1 MRQFTNFLGTIDGQ
15 GKNIAQL
22 DSTQIDWLVNLA
34 NDPESG
40 TAGARAENILCFFYG
55 ICSPPPPSPK
65 SNTVSPRKPKP
76 EVEDLMRAQNKVVIS
91 PNPADQFVQMQY
103 ELLFSKS
110 QTEMNIYDEL
120 GRRVKT
126 YTLGTAIQ
134 GVEVLDTRNLVPGL
148 YIVEIVQEG
157 KQVFSDKFIVQH

>member
-1 MRQFTNFLGTIDGQ
+1 MRQFTNFLETINSQ

-22 DSTQIDWLVNLA
+22 DSTQIDWLVNMV
-34 NDPESG
+34 NDRESG

-65 SNTVSPRKPKP
+65 SNTLSPRKPKP
-76 EVEDLMRAQNKVVIS
+76 DVEELIQAQNKVVIS
-91 PNPADQFVQMQY
+91 PNPADQFVQLQY
-103 ELLFSKS
+103 ELLFSKA
-110 QTEMNIYDEL
+110 QTEMYIYDKL
-120 GRRVKT
+120 GRRVET
-126 YTLGTAIQ
+126 YALGTAIQ

-148 YIVEIVQEG
+148 YIVEIVQDR